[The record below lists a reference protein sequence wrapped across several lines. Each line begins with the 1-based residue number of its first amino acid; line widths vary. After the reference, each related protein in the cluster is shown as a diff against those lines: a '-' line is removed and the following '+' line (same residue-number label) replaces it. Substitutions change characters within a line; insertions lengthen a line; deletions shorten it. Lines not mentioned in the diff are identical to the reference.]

1 MKSLTIL
8 FILLTFNSTIF
19 AQLSN
24 DEIKQVISN
33 SDETQLLKENS
44 RLMYEGFHYQAE
56 MVVEKLITFQPEN
69 PNYNYRKGFLLL
81 EMKKD
86 YKSAIPYL
94 EKSVTKTKKI
104 FDAFSTSEEYAP
116 IDAHYH
122 LGKCYHMDG
131 QIDKAEQQYK
141 LFIDNANEKSEL
153 TQLAQ
158 LGLMQCYN
166 ARNEMKNTKK
176 VTLEN
181 LGSSINSSSDE
192 YGSVISLDG
201 SSLYYTSKRPWEN
214 NETEVFRDIRQG
226 LLPEDIYVSQADKN
240 GIWSNG
246 NRLDF
251 CKAQNNEASIGV
263 SVNERYIYIY
273 QDSTGSGDIYYSDLY
288 SQTFE
293 KISNFEQPKINSEF
307 WETHVMTSFDGNSI
321 FFASDR
327 PGGFGG
333 LDIYMMTK
341 TDGNWSNPVNMGSN
355 INSSF
360 DEDAPFI
367 SANGETLYFASN
379 GPSSIGGFDILL
391 SNKNSDGS
399 WVVAQNAGYPFNSL
413 NDDIY
418 FSSTIDGKRGFLTSS
433 RPNGLG
439 GTDIYEINDEQFG
452 KTSNFNL
459 LGKIRNANG
468 NELPKDLAINM
479 ELKCTDCDN
488 SEPILLFPKLSD
500 GIFMAS
506 LEPCKNYELYYYFS
520 ASKKIL
526 YQTNFKTSC
535 TLNEE
540 LIEKEVILD
549 YKIPSI
555 TPVMIYKINGLVADA
570 SSGEKLSNA
579 TITVKLNT
587 GEVLENVTSSIDGSF
602 KLNFLNGK
610 KLGEKISSQITVSA
624 NGYLTKVIN
633 VDQKL
638 GNDEIITLNF
648 NLDKVSIGSDLA
660 KTFGVKSIY
669 FDFNKYNLRKDA
681 TKELDKIV
689 KIMNDNPTLYIEFGA
704 HTDCSGPEIY
714 NQYLS
719 DMRAESVAKY
729 IKSKITNPDRIS
741 GKGYGET
748 EPVNKCSCDDVR
760 NPCSASQNQSNRRA
774 VFKVL
779 QK

>member
-1 MKSLTIL
+1 MKSLTLLL
-8 FILLTFNSTIF
+8 FLATFTPTIF

-24 DEIKQVISN
+24 DEIKQIISN

-56 MVVEKLITFQPEN
+56 MVIEKLITFQPEN

-94 EKSVTKTKKI
+94 EKSITKTKKI
-104 FDAFSTSEEYAP
+104 FDAFSTNEAFAP

-141 LFIDNANEKSEL
+141 LFIDNSNQNSEL
-153 TQLAQ
+153 IQLAQ

-176 VTLEN
+176 VTLDN
-181 LGSSINSSSDE
+181 LGNSVNSSSDE

-214 NETEVFRDIRQG
+214 NETEVYRDIRQG
-226 LLPEDIYVSQADKN
+226 LLPEDIYVSQTDKN
-240 GIWSNG
+240 GTWSNG

-251 CKAQNNEASIGV
+251 CQAQNNEASIGV

-293 KISNFEQPKINSEF
+293 KISNFETPKINSEF
-307 WETHVMTSFDGNSI
+307 WETHVMTSQDGNSI

-333 LDIYMMTK
+333 LDIYVMTK

-360 DEDAPFI
+360 DEDSPFI
-367 SANGETLYFASN
+367 SANGKTLYFASN
-379 GPSSIGGFDILL
+379 GPSSIGGYDILL
-391 SNKNSDGS
+391 TNKNSDGS
-399 WVVAQNAGYPFNSL
+399 WTAAQNAGYPFNSL

-439 GTDIYEINDEQFG
+439 GTDIYEINNEQFG
-452 KTSNFNL
+452 NTSNFNL

-468 NELPKDLAINM
+468 SELPKDFAVNM

-500 GIFMAS
+500 GIFMAA
-506 LEPCKNYELYYYFS
+506 LEPCKNYELYYYSS

-540 LIEKEVILD
+540 LIEKEVTLD
-549 YKIPSI
+549 DKIPSI

-587 GEVLENVTSSIDGSF
+587 GEVLENVTSSINGSF
-602 KLNFLNGK
+602 NLNFLNGK

-638 GNDEIITLNF
+638 GIDEIITLNF

-748 EPVNKCSCDDVR
+748 EPVNACSCDDVN
-760 NPCSASQNQSNRRA
+760 NPCSAAKNQANRRA
-774 VFKVL
+774 VFKVV

>member
-8 FILLTFNSTIF
+8 LFFSIFTPIIF

-24 DEIKQVISN
+24 DEIKKIISN
-33 SDETQLLKENS
+33 SDEIQLLKENS

-56 MVVEKLITFQPEN
+56 MVIEKLITFQPEN

-104 FDAFSTSEEYAP
+104 FDAFSTEEEYAP

-141 LFIDNANEKSEL
+141 LFIDNTNQKSEL
-153 TQLAQ
+153 IQLAQ

-166 ARNEMKNTKK
+166 ARNEMKNTKN
-176 VTLEN
+176 VTLKN
-181 LGSSINSSSDE
+181 LGISVNSSSDE

-214 NETEVFRDIRQG
+214 NETEVYRDIRQG
-226 LLPEDIYVSQADKN
+226 FLPEDIYVSQSDKN
-240 GIWSNG
+240 GTWSNG

-251 CKAQNNEASIGV
+251 CEAQNNEASIGV

-293 KISNFEQPKINSEF
+293 KISSFDTPKINSEF
-307 WETHVMTSFDGNSI
+307 WETHLMTSQDGNSI

-333 LDIYMMTK
+333 LDIYVMTK

-360 DEDAPFI
+360 DEEAPFI
-367 SANGETLYFASN
+367 SANGKTLYFASN
-379 GPSSIGGFDILL
+379 GPSSIGGYDILL

-399 WVVAQNAGYPFNSL
+399 WTTAQNAGYPFNSL

-433 RPNGLG
+433 RPNGYG
-439 GTDIYEINDEQFG
+439 GTDIYEINNEQFG
-452 KTSNFNL
+452 NTSNFNL

-468 NELPKDLAINM
+468 NELPKDFAVNM
-479 ELKCTDCDN
+479 ELKCTDCEN
-488 SEPILLFPKLSD
+488 SESILLFPKLSD
-500 GIFMAS
+500 GIFMAA
-506 LEPCKNYELYYYFS
+506 LEPCKNYELYYYS
-520 ASKKIL
+520 SESKKIL

-549 YKIPSI
+549 DKIPSI

-570 SSGEKLSNA
+570 SSGIKLSNA
-579 TITVKLNT
+579 TISVKLNT
-587 GEVLENVTSSIDGSF
+587 GEVIENVTSSIDGSF
-602 KLNFLNGK
+602 NLNFLNGK

-638 GNDEIITLNF
+638 GNEEIITLNF

-660 KTFGVKSIY
+660 QSFGIKSIY

-681 TKELDKIV
+681 IKELDKIV

-729 IKSKITNPDRIS
+729 IKSKITNPERIS

-748 EPVNKCSCDDVR
+748 EPVNTCSCNDVN
-760 NPCSASQNQSNRRA
+760 NPCSLAQNQANRRA
-774 VFKVL
+774 VFKVV